1 MKDKETKIIVKWIL
15 GLTILTFAFF
25 LIILFM
31 PLLTQKTNELLG
43 KIGESEKLF
52 VMMLVCIW
60 WFFGMVFGVKYC
72 CDELENLRAISK

>member
-1 MKDKETKIIVKWIL
+1 MKDKKTEIIVKWIL
-15 GLTILTFAFF
+15 CLTILTFAFF

-52 VMMLVCIW
+52 VMMLVCLW
-60 WFFGMVFGVKYC
+60 WFLGMVFGVKYC
-72 CDELENLRAISK
+72 CDELKELESNE